1 MNNKDKYGEV
11 FTPDFFIEDMIWDAF
26 YNMQSNFFYNFK
38 NIFEP
43 GAGKGQFFNILQN
56 KNNCFKDNFKY
67 TLNEINSDYIFDL
80 SYVTHNFKNNTNIV
94 INDIFNIQI
103 EKPNSYDL
111 VIGNLPFNYN
121 AKKFVP
127 GLAKNNKDNKL
138 VTNSKSISI
147 WTQITH
153 LVFNQ
158 FLDIDGFFYCII
170 PCIWLKPD
178 KAKIYDL
185 FVLQNTIH
193 FIKNFSCTEANK
205 IFNYNCQTPM
215 CYVLVQKKMNINHA
229 FNQIKLYDKYNKTFI
244 QFKLYNQLCIP
255 TSEVFSIQSISS
267 YLNNY
272 KVNNAYSYLFKV
284 STLKP
289 EIYNAKCFDFSKGGL
304 ENFDSTFFHNND
316 NNIKDKD
323 KDNTYYKVITGS
335 SFNTNLNSL
344 TLNGFVS
351 KNHGLFYGNT
361 KLILPHKR
369 KAKFFKDIDGSYSLY
384 GRDMYVFLCD
394 NEEQVNQLYDFFNI
408 PFINNIIEN
417 GFKIRMSFIEKYIFQ
432 YIPWI
437 FHSNFNMQ
445 QFVESCL
452 I

>member
-11 FTPDFFIEDMIWDAF
+11 FTPDFFIEDMIIDAS
-26 YNMQSNFFYNFK
+26 YIMGSNFFSNFK

-56 KNNCFKDNFKY
+56 KNNCFKDNFHY
-67 TLNEINSDYIFDL
+67 TLNEINPDYLLDL
-80 SYVTHNFKNNTNIV
+80 SSNTTYFKNNTTII
-94 INDIFNIQI
+94 INDIFNISI
-103 EKPNSYDL
+103 HNPNQYDL

-147 WTQITH
+147 WNQITQFSFSH
-153 LVFNQ
+153 LLAN
-158 FLDIDGFFYCII
+158 DGFFFCII

-178 KAKIYDL
+178 KAKIFDL

-193 FIKNFSCTEANK
+193 FIKTFSSTEANK

-215 CYVLVQKKMNINHA
+215 CYALIQKKININHVYKQ
-229 FNQIKLYDKYNKTFI
+229 FKLFDKYNNQYK
-244 QFKLYNQLCIP
+244 QFKLYNDSCIP
-255 TSEVFSIQSISS
+255 TSEVSSIISIQS
-267 YLNNY
+267 YLNNFN
-272 KVNNAYSYLFKV
+272 VHNSFSYLLKV
-284 STLKP
+284 STLKHD
-289 EIYNAKCFDFSKGGL
+289 IINSKCFDFYKGGL
-304 ENFDSTFFHNND
+304 ENFDHSSFEFKD
-316 NNIKDKD
+316 KIDKD
-323 KDNTYYKVITGS
+323 KMYYKIITGS
-335 SFNTNLNSL
+335 LFDNKHNIL

-351 KNHGLFYGNT
+351 NVQGLFYGKI

-369 KAKFFKDIDGSYSLY
+369 RAKFFKDIDGSYSLY

-394 NEEQVNQLYDFFNI
+394 NEEQVNQLYDFFNL

-437 FHSNFNMQ
+437 FHSNFNMDN
-445 QFVESCL
+445 FIDWC
-452 I
+452 II